1 MNSIDTNDILD
12 EVWEAKDSL
21 SADFG
26 HDLAATCRSIY
37 IEQAK
42 HPEKFVNLGPSKN
55 AQQAGAGQ
63 QATRRE
69 PNPE

>member
-37 IEQAK
+37 VEQAK
-42 HPEKFVNLGPSKN
+42 HPEKFVNLGASRN
-55 AQQAGAGQ
+55 AQQDADAQ
-63 QATRRE
+63 LSASSE
-69 PNPE
+69 SKAK